1 MRNFITFTLFPV
13 YLNDKIKANE
23 MGKACSTSGGEEECI
38 EDIGGKARRK
48 ETTGKTKT
56 YVGEEY

>member
-1 MRNFITFTLFPV
+1 
-13 YLNDKIKANE
+13 
-23 MGKACSTSGGEEECI
+23 MGRACSTNVGEEECI

-56 YVGEEY
+56 